1 MAGESHAGRHY
12 YYYYSQ
18 HLTTGGEKNII
29 GNLMMLY
36 NMWQWKKRKVIL
48 ELVL

>member
-1 MAGESHAGRHY
+1 MQEDTIIIVR
-12 YYYYSQ
+12 YYYSQ